1 MNKFQ
6 ALTLMVLATASLHA
20 SEPERF
26 ITKVNL
32 PSGQTAVVAEGD
44 FEPRSTGSF
53 SIRLYDAA
61 PPGDE
66 TTFFREG
73 KVLDR
78 DGAVEKVVLSKPT
91 GHQPPEIIVI
101 VRSAGTGGY
110 RSAHAFTFDRRRLT
124 LRASVNGLPAHA
136 DPLAALRR
144 FRRRGQRPAG

>member
-1 MNKFQ
+1 MNKLHAF
-6 ALTLMVLATASLHA
+6 TLMVLASACLHA
-20 SEPERF
+20 TGPERF
-26 ITKVNL
+26 VTKVAL

-66 TTFFREG
+66 TTFFRAG

-78 DGAVEKVVLSKPT
+78 DGAVEKVVLSKET
-91 GHQPPEIIVI
+91 GRQPREIIVI

-110 RSAHAFTFDRRRLT
+110 QSAHAFTFDNRRLK
-124 LRASVNGLPAHA
+124 LRASVIGLPADA

-144 FRRRGQRPAG
+144 TKGSGRQRKE